1 MNIPNLIFAAIMGG
15 LMSLSITL
23 ATTFVRVGLAQNFF
37 WVWLE
42 VWLVAYPVAI
52 ICILIYRPLASNL
65 TARLVKKFAP

>member
-1 MNIPNLIFAAIMGG
+1 MGG

-23 ATTFVRVGLAQNFF
+23 ATTFVRVGAAQNFF

-52 ICILIYRPLASNL
+52 VCILLYRPIASRL
-65 TARLVKKFAP
+65 TNYFVNKLNQ